1 MIALK
6 KEVDPK
12 VLWLA
17 LGVVLIAV
25 IFIGYRMLGSS
36 GYKGTKAGGEEVQ
49 KKFKETGTFYQ
60 PPPGIVS
67 GGGPSAPSGAMGMP
81 PGMTS
86 PGGGTAGG
94 VPGGPGGGYNFT
106 PPSR

>member
-1 MIALK
+1 VIALK

-12 VLWLA
+12 VLWLS

-25 IFIGYRMLGSS
+25 IFIGYRMLGGP
-36 GYKGTKAGGEEVQ
+36 GYKANTSGGEEIQ
-49 KKFKETGTFYQ
+49 KKYKETGTFYQ

-67 GGGPSAPSGAMGMP
+67 GSGPSAPSGAMGMP
-81 PGMTS
+81 PGMAS
-86 PGGGTAGG
+86 GGTAGG
-94 VPGGPGGGYNFT
+94 VPGGPGGGYNLT